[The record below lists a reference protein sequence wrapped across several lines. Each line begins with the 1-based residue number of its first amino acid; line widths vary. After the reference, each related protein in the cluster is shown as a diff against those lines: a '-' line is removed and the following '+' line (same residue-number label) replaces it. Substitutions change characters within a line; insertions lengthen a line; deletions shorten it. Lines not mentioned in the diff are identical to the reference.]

1 MLLQVLVYKFL
12 MMGAQSWTV
21 AGAGPI
27 QVNAIDV
34 QVAADASYVLAVAG
48 TLGGNKIYKS
58 NTGDVGT
65 FSQHHNFAAS
75 DNVMTQVGRI
85 QVSISPTN
93 TDIVYC
99 TFSDDSGNG
108 NMKGIFRSED
118 KGDSWEMIAAPA
130 FDERYNIIRM
140 VKPVTAL
147 CLQFTQQ
154 IQIRY
159 MLVD

>member
-12 MMGAQSWTV
+12 MMGANWTV

-65 FSQHHNFAAS
+65 FS
-75 DNVMTQVGRI
+75 
-85 QVSISPTN
+85 N
-93 TDIVYC
+93 TI
-99 TFSDDSGNG
+99 T
-108 NMKGIFRSED
+108 
-118 KGDSWEMIAAPA
+118 
-130 FDERYNIIRM
+130 
-140 VKPVTAL
+140 
-147 CLQFTQQ
+147 LQLLT
-154 IQIRY
+154 
-159 MLVD
+159 M

>member
-1 MLLQVLVYKFL
+1 
-12 MMGAQSWTV
+12 
-21 AGAGPI
+21 
-27 QVNAIDV
+27 
-34 QVAADASYVLAVAG
+34 
-48 TLGGNKIYKS
+48 
-58 NTGDVGT
+58 
-65 FSQHHNFAAS
+65 
-75 DNVMTQVGRI
+75 MTQVGRI

-130 FDERYNIIRM
+130 FDELNIMNGQAVI
-140 VKPVTAL
+140 AL